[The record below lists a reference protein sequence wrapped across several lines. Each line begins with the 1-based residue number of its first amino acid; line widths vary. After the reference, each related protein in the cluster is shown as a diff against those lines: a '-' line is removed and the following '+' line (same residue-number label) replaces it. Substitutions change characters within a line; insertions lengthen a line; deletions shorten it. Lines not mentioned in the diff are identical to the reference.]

1 MSLASHIVL
10 FAASL
15 ALLAKSADWL
25 VDFGSRVAKRLNVSD
40 LIIGLTL
47 TSIGTSIPELA
58 AAISASVQGNSGLI
72 MGNVVG
78 SNIANIGLIAG
89 VAALIRP
96 FATER
101 KMHDRD
107 GVILLAVS
115 VAFFVMVLDN
125 HLGRW
130 DAAILL
136 VFYLVYVGF
145 AARTEKAKIEH
156 QFRYF
161 LSYLVSLDYVRPL
174 VGKLRSG
181 KKKSARTAD
190 VATRSKKQLALEIL
204 AIVGSCA
211 GVVVG
216 ARYLV
221 QEASWTAR
229 ALGVPES
236 VIGLSLVAVGTS
248 VPELMVAI
256 AAARKGNAAMV
267 VGNVMG
273 SNLANLLFIMGTSA
287 AIRPL
292 EIQEI
297 SVVYTVPIMLFFTLA
312 LLYFVRTGWRI
323 TRLQGLLALAS
334 YVAFMVAAFVY
345 GWS

>member
-1 MSLASHIVL
+1 MSLASHVVL
-10 FAASL
+10 FAVSL

-25 VDFGSRVAKRLNVSD
+25 VDFGTRVAKRLNVSD

-47 TSIGTSIPELA
+47 TSVGTSVPELA
-58 AAISASVQGNSGLI
+58 ASISASVQGNSGLI
-72 MGNVVG
+72 MGNIIG

-89 VAALIRP
+89 VAALVKP

-101 KMHDRD
+101 RMHDRD
-107 GVILLAVS
+107 GLILLAVS
-115 VAFFVMVLDN
+115 VGFFVMVLDN
-125 HLGRW
+125 HVGRW

-136 VFYLVYVGF
+136 GFYLVYIGF
-145 AARTEKAKIEH
+145 AARTEQAKIEH

-174 VGKLRSG
+174 VGRLKRD
-181 KKKSARTAD
+181 KKKEPRAQEAPSYPT
-190 VATRSKKQLALEIL
+190 KQLVLEIL

-211 GVVVG
+211 GVVIG
-216 ARYLV
+216 ARYVV

-229 ALGVPES
+229 AIGVPES

-248 VPELMVAI
+248 LPELMVAI
-256 AAARKGNAAMV
+256 AAAQRGNAAMV

-292 EIQEI
+292 EVQEI

-323 TRLQGLLALAS
+323 TRIQGFLALAS
-334 YVAFMVAAFVY
+334 YCAFMAAAFIY